1 MRINRLATAVAAAV
15 TLVIGAGSVHAQT
28 ATQVVTFKVVAAN
41 RMAFGSA
48 SASVS
53 VQRPS
58 ASAAP
63 TSASVAG
70 SSYGITTNEVNQ
82 KISASINAP
91 LPAGETLAVSL
102 AAPAGATSKGMKTLS
117 TQPADVVT
125 GISAVNADA
134 LPVTYQ
140 VTGNARGARVV
151 TYTITAGL

>member
-1 MRINRLATAVAAAV
+1 MRINRLATAMAATMAL
-15 TLVIGAGSVHAQT
+15 TIGAGRVHAQT

-41 RMAFGSA
+41 RMAFGNA

-53 VQRPS
+53 VQRPN
-58 ASAAP
+58 ASAP

-91 LPAGETLAVSL
+91 LPAGTTLAVSL
-102 AAPAGATSKGMKTLS
+102 AAPAGATSKGMKALS
-117 TQPADVVT
+117 TRPADVVT

-140 VTGNARGARVV
+140 VTGHAGGARIV